1 MDAFSKPGEPISIT
15 ARLCQSVHL
24 PAASTTSHPGWT
36 CGGVSQPVAFHPSLL
51 SEEARGRALRLVRF
65 HAANNGGPLSKI
77 DDLIRQNR
85 RPTFSWRCS
94 GIHPGTWS
102 ASCSSPFCCTK
113 HVQVRVLLPYRLFD
127 RTGILLVERR
137 DGYGY
142 QQTQK
147 KNLEEARRLMA
158 EIDFTKVPGCL
169 VRSGGGTGTSAECV
183 KMEKE
188 QHRKV

>member
-1 MDAFSKPGEPISIT
+1 MPFQNQGSPSVQHGFVS
-15 ARLCQSVHL
+15 LCIYGSL
-24 PAASTTSHPGWT
+24 PAASTTSRLDVWR
-36 CGGVSQPVAFHPSLL
+36 CQPARCFPSIPFVGR
-51 SEEARGRALRLVRF
+51 SSRACIEASPFPRGQQR
-65 HAANNGGPLSKI
+65 GPLSEI

-142 QQTQK
+142 QQTRK

-158 EIDFTKVPGCL
+158 EIDFTKV
-169 VRSGGGTGTSAECV
+169 VW
-183 KMEKE
+183 
-188 QHRKV
+188 